1 MTIKASLVQKIGN
14 TIKEVVRNKGST
26 WWYTPH
32 MAAASRAITERIPL
46 VDILLEVRDARIP
59 LSSTCE
65 LIKHHSPS
73 SRRIIILNKTDL
85 AHHIQLKEWLKYF
98 EQQKCLVFG
107 VNSHNKDN
115 IKELLNFLRA
125 RVRELPK
132 IGHGDQTITLMLV
145 GIPNVGKSALANS
158 LHQIGRISAA
168 EKGRL
173 KHAIVSPHPG
183 ETKNISGLK
192 IASHPSI
199 YVLDTPGVFPAEIL
213 DAEVCSNLALTGA
226 IKDCLVGEVE
236 LAEYFLSIF
245 NSCDEYK
252 KWVKLSLSG
261 ADDVSELERRQ
272 KRQYL
277 TDHTQ
282 DFTVN
287 KVRRTLFETVSS
299 FNGNLQ
305 DEEIMLQLIK
315 AEFAVLGDAFNL
327 PSDSDDYVRKVAAK
341 LLNLY
346 RTGRL
351 GHYTLDLAPSN
362 HLESLRCNV
371 LSCGA

>member
-1 MTIKASLVQKIGN
+1 MKASNTTIMYKIE
-14 TIKEVVRNKGST
+14 KLAKLS
-26 WWYTPH
+26 
-32 MAAASRAITERIPL
+32 MAFM
-46 VDILLEVRDARIP
+46 IP
-59 LSSTCE
+59 LSSACE

-85 AHHIQLKEWLKYF
+85 ANQIQLKEWLKYF
-98 EQQKCLVFG
+98 EEQKCLVFG

-226 IKDCLVGEVE
+226 IRDCLVGEVD

-245 NSCDEYK
+245 NLSAEYK
-252 KWVKLSLSG
+252 KWANLSLSG
-261 ADDVSELERRQ
+261 ADDCSELERRQ

-282 DFTVN
+282 DFIVN
-287 KVRRTLFETVSS
+287 KVRRTLFEAVSS
-299 FNGNLQ
+299 FNGNLR
-305 DEEIMLQLIK
+305 DEEIMSRLIK
-315 AEFAVLGDAFNL
+315 AEFAVLRDAFNL
-327 PSDSDDYVRKVAAK
+327 PPDSDDYVRKVAAK

-351 GHYTLDLAPSN
+351 GHYTLDLAPN
-362 HLESLRCNV
+362 NN
-371 LSCGA
+371 

>member
-1 MTIKASLVQKIGN
+1 
-14 TIKEVVRNKGST
+14 
-26 WWYTPH
+26 
-32 MAAASRAITERIPL
+32 
-46 VDILLEVRDARIP
+46 
-59 LSSTCE
+59 
-65 LIKHHSPS
+65 
-73 SRRIIILNKTDL
+73 
-85 AHHIQLKEWLKYF
+85 
-98 EQQKCLVFG
+98 
-107 VNSHNKDN
+107 
-115 IKELLNFLRA
+115 
-125 RVRELPK
+125 
-132 IGHGDQTITLMLV
+132 MLV

-183 ETKNISGLK
+183 ETKSISGLK

-213 DAEVCSNLALTGA
+213 DAEACSNLALTGA
-226 IKDCLVGEVE
+226 IRDCLVGEVE

-252 KWVKLSLSG
+252 KWAKLSLSG

-282 DFTVN
+282 DFVVN
-287 KVRRTLFETVSS
+287 KVRRTLFEAVSS
-299 FNGNLQ
+299 FDGNLQ

-327 PSDSDDYVRKVAAK
+327 PPDSDDYVRKVAAK

-351 GHYTLDLAPSN
+351 GHYTLDPAPCNS
-362 HLESLRCNV
+362 LESLRWLLDKGMHYFELMKKSTIV
-371 LSCGA
+371 LQIPHYVTIVDLLGRSGQFDRAKMFINEMPIKPNAAIWKISSSERLALAFALLNTPTESTIHFKKNLRIYDDGHTVFKFVSKVLDHVLVETTGSAKRNCLYMQLLTI

>member
-1 MTIKASLVQKIGN
+1 MQ
-14 TIKEVVRNKGST
+14 
-26 WWYTPH
+26 
-32 MAAASRAITERIPL
+32 
-46 VDILLEVRDARIP
+46 
-59 LSSTCE
+59 
-65 LIKHHSPS
+65 
-73 SRRIIILNKTDL
+73 
-85 AHHIQLKEWLKYF
+85 
-98 EQQKCLVFG
+98 
-107 VNSHNKDN
+107 
-115 IKELLNFLRA
+115 LLNFLRA

-132 IGHGDQTITLMLV
+132 ISHGDQTITLMLV

-173 KHAIVSPHPG
+173 KHAVVSPHPG

-199 YVLDTPGVFPAEIL
+199 YVLDTPGVFPPEIL

-226 IKDCLVGEVE
+226 IRDCLVGEVD

-245 NSCDEYK
+245 NLSDEYK
-252 KWVKLSLSG
+252 KWAKLSLSG
-261 ADDVSELERRQ
+261 ADDCSELERRQ

-282 DFTVN
+282 DFIVN
-287 KVRRTLFETVSS
+287 RVRRTLFKAVSS
-299 FNGNLQ
+299 FNGNLR
-305 DEEIMLQLIK
+305 DEETMSQLIK
-315 AEFAVLGDAFNL
+315 AEFAVLRDAFNL
-327 PSDSDDYVRKVAAK
+327 PPDSDDCVRKVAAK

-351 GHYTLDLAPSN
+351 GHYTLDFVPSN
-362 HLESLRCNV
+362 N
-371 LSCGA
+371 